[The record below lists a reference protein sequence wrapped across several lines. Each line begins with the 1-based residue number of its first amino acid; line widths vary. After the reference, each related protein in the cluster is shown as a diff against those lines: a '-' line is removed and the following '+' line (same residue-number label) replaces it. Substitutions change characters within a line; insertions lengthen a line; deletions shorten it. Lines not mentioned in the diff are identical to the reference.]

1 MAVMRV
7 LSGAIAIL
15 GLILYWTLDN
25 SAYYT
30 VFLGAMVFVWGFSA
44 YDEWKN
50 GRKYLAGLMIIV
62 AVAVLIMFLDSDFV
76 NAIL

>member
-1 MAVMRV
+1 MGVIRV

-30 VFLGAMVFVWGFSA
+30 VFLGAMVFV
-44 YDEWKN
+44 
-50 GRKYLAGLMIIV
+50 
-62 AVAVLIMFLDSDFV
+62 
-76 NAIL
+76 

>member
-1 MAVMRV
+1 MGVIRV

-25 SAYYT
+25 PAYYT
-30 VFLGAMVFVWGFSA
+30 VFLGAMIFVWGFSA

-50 GRKYLAGLMIIV
+50 GRKYWAGFLVIV
-62 AVAVLIMFLDSDFV
+62 ALAVLVMFLDTGFENFIS
-76 NAIL
+76 